1 MINMRLET
9 TGVDDDIPEP
19 VIDQE
24 GDVTVPS
31 AGGSSK
37 EAPIANSKKSK
48 KLRNYLPNFGLKKKI
63 KK

>member
-1 MINMRLET
+1 MRLET

-37 EAPIANSKKSK
+37 K
-48 KLRNYLPNFGLKKKI
+48 KLLLPTRRRVRSCATI
-63 KK
+63 CQTSD